1 MRPIVKF
8 KALLLAVVISLPMIV
23 SAQVKDTLSTSA
35 KIDSIYSLEKKIYR
49 EVKNEPLAHK
59 KFGIEVNVLRL
70 LLLDKAFTFSG
81 SFSLFNV
88 DRHAEIAF
96 PVYYQNPKNS
106 ADLTEFTLDCH
117 YRYFLGR
124 YQNGFYLSAFTRY
137 AYLKGTLGDND
148 LFNSP
153 LPGAP
158 KDTEHKLGIGIGLGY
173 RIFSYRGLYWG
184 TSLSFGRYF
193 IGKNSRFAGDF
204 LALDD
209 DEEFILDVELLKFGF
224 AF

>member
-1 MRPIVKF
+1 MKM
-8 KALLLAVVISLPMIV
+8 KTGLKGLLLAAVVLMPVIV
-23 SAQVKDTLSTSA
+23 SAQVKDTLSNSA
-35 KIDSIYSLEKKIYR
+35 KLDSIYNLQKKIYK

-59 KFGIEVNVLRL
+59 NFGVEINVLRL
-70 LLLDKAFTFSG
+70 LLMDKAFTFSG

-88 DRHAEIAF
+88 NRHAEIAF

-137 AYLKGTLGDND
+137 AWLSGTLGRNE
-148 LFNSP
+148 LFDTPSP
-153 LPGAP
+153 GI
-158 KDTEHKLGIGIGLGY
+158 KDTEHKLGVGVGLGY

-184 TSLSFGRYF
+184 TSLSLGRYF
-193 IGKNSRFAGDF
+193 IGKNNRFAGEF
-204 LALDD
+204 LSLDD
-209 DEEFILDVELLKFGF
+209 DEEFILDIELLKFGLSF
-224 AF
+224 